1 MKKIILILPPV
12 PRCLFPPACAL
23 LVLFSG
29 CSWIQAFPENF
40 RLSLKRPAAPATVVP
55 VMQVRV
61 RMIYPDE
68 TKTVGD
74 AIGYMLEPH
83 SYRRAYRAGAGE
95 AIAERTF
102 INNHTVDPVSLN
114 VAMQRLIGEDGQVLL
129 DRNRK
134 LYTFQTKKP
143 DESSV
148 VFTDL
153 TTTPVAASGVGD
165 QTASSQEGRL
175 QMTPALQHGASE
187 KDQTTAPP
195 QEQPDRSV
203 QDIPEKRFLVEEE
216 ALRDNVTRLTRT
228 EDGEMP
234 AENREFC
241 YSIQFKNKAMLSG
254 IVQDYFL
261 RCGFDD
267 VYWRLGDP
275 GRYAD
280 YRLLRNMSI
289 PLPKGHED
297 LIKLLQTRFGV
308 KTVIHDNNRVEFYDE
323 KNLL

>member
-74 AIGYMLEPH
+74 AIDYMLEPH

-143 DESSV
+143 DDSSV

-153 TTTPVAASGVGD
+153 TTTPFVAAGSGTGD
-165 QTASSQEGRL
+165 RTALPQEGRF
-175 QMTPALQHGASE
+175 
-187 KDQTTAPP
+187 
-195 QEQPDRSV
+195 V
-203 QDIPEKRFLVEEE
+203 QDVPENHAPAEEE
-216 ALRDNVTRLTRT
+216 ALRDDVTRLTRT